1 MKAELYEEIRTAEKI
16 ADYTDKAVKA
26 LKELK
31 VYLQI
36 RQKECPEVVK
46 CLNTMI
52 DFRIEKRKEYHNT
65 LSKLDNED

>member
-36 RQKECPEVVK
+36 RQNECPEVVK
-46 CLNTMI
+46 CLNAMI
-52 DFRIEKRKEYHNT
+52 KFRIEKRKEYYNT